1 MLGFT
6 VPVQPNLHC
15 LKQFRATAT
24 VFNGSHDDYSVSPIW
39 LKTKDD
45 MQTIPEFFH
54 GKVVL
59 IAGATG
65 FLGQALVAKIL
76 TALPDVKRIYLL
88 IRSQTG
94 ANGEKR
100 TATDRLENE
109 VFTSSAFSTLKQT
122 HGEQFNEWVR
132 EKVCAVEGD
141 MAYERLGLSDTDY
154 EMLQREIQIFI
165 NSGGLVKFDPPID
178 ASLQSNVFG
187 AKYAVELARGC
198 NDVVFLHVSTAF
210 VRGVQPGK
218 VPEELHPPYET
229 YAEQYQAE
237 KGEAIPGTLDAEIE
251 DIQQL
256 SERIRNEANQPEKLD
271 QFRREV
277 AQNLGADTGEKLDRQ
292 IEVSRE
298 KWIEQR
304 LTDEGLKRAHAR
316 GWNDTYT
323 YMKALGEQMI
333 TKTRGDL
340 PTAIIRQSIMESSL
354 EDPEPGWLGGALRM
368 ADPLIVGFG
377 KGRLPDF
384 PGDPDSILDIIPAD
398 FVINAILAATVQ
410 TYYRRGV
417 EVYHVAS
424 GARNPLTFGDI
435 VNITHD
441 YFTRQPLLDNG
452 KPIPVPVWKFP
463 DEQKFQKDLRQKLR
477 LLDTASR
484 WLNRIPLRWAKRKD
498 RRLAVKRNA
507 IETLLHYV
515 QIYGPYVRLSFEFE
529 IGKTE
534 ALYDSLSP
542 ADQQQFNFDMAR
554 IDWRRYFQEVHIP
567 GIKRHFLK
575 LGDDSGSQRISEPTP
590 NQIDESPADVS
601 SSEEESRARKESGEQ
616 PINESSKPIEH
627 QTMIDL
633 VAQQA
638 ESIPDKIA
646 LEMKRNREWV
656 RYSYRQLYEVSRQVA
671 FTLWERGYRKGDRVI
686 LFAENQP
693 EWGIAYLAAVQ
704 IGVIVVPI
712 DPQTAEDELFALAEY
727 TEAKA
732 ILASEACATRL
743 HNTQI
748 KPNTGSASPEF
759 LNINRFCQPF
769 VWEQAENSV
778 PTESE
783 LPPVPD
789 NFPDV
794 DIHPDT
800 VASII
805 FTMGTTVDARG
816 AMISHRG
823 FIANVVAVSKALPP
837 EDTDRFLSVLPLYH
851 ALGFSCNFLMSIYA
865 GTTITYTNSL
875 RPTSILAIMRETK
888 TTVLIGVPRLFQLLY
903 DTIKRYVVQ
912 SPEAMEAPLDPEIIQ
927 EIQEALGGH
936 IRVLVSGGAALPDE
950 VYDRFMEFGLT
961 IYQGY
966 GMTEASPVLSVN
978 PHHKSKRGTV
988 GPAVQGVQLQIIN
1001 PDEDG
1006 VGEIVASSP
1015 SLMQGYYRNE
1025 VVTEQVIRDGL
1036 LYTGDLGYFD
1046 KEGYLYLTGRSKDVI
1061 VSGAGKNIYPV
1072 ELEAIYRDSPL
1083 ISEICVVGMSTD
1095 NLFEAA
1101 HAVIVPMCDEN
1112 QNKAEVEKAIHQH
1125 IQERAQDLPTYQ
1137 HLQTVHF
1144 WDTELPKRPGAAIDR
1159 QGVKEILGEKLSQ
1172 QTEEAPQP
1180 DPVKDTLA
1188 TDGNADPLKS
1198 TPATDTPAGV
1208 EEIIISELS
1217 RLARL
1222 PVDQIDLNSNL
1233 GTELGLDSMARVELL
1248 LLLESRLQ
1256 RSIPDELI
1264 AKIQTV
1270 GDVTETV
1277 KTLQSESTPPP
1288 IDEET
1293 SAYIERSETSP
1304 LSATLAGLFR
1314 FVVWAIYRCY
1324 FSIKCN
1330 GLENLPREQP
1340 YIIAANHSSHL
1351 DTLAVMTVLK
1361 SESKR
1366 LRVLAAKDYWFSTRF
1381 KSWFS
1386 GELLKFV
1393 PFDRHANFLQGLR
1406 ISQEVL
1412 KQNECLLIYPEG
1424 TRSVTGEL
1432 QPFKPGL
1439 GLLAY
1444 ETGSPII
1451 PTYING
1457 TYHALPKGRNLPRK
1471 SHIQVTFGKP
1481 IAPPSGHEIGKM
1493 DTVSGLEQETYRKLA
1508 DAVRSEIEALS
1519 RSTTRGK
1526 DPR

>member
-1 MLGFT
+1 
-6 VPVQPNLHC
+6 
-15 LKQFRATAT
+15 
-24 VFNGSHDDYSVSPIW
+24 
-39 LKTKDD
+39 

-94 ANGEKR
+94 TDGEKR
-100 TATDRLENE
+100 TATDRLEDE
-109 VFTSSAFSTLKQT
+109 VFTSSAFAKLRQI
-122 HGEQFNEWVR
+122 HGEQLEEWLR
-132 EKVCAVEGD
+132 EKICAVEGD
-141 MAYERLGLSDTDY
+141 MAYERLGLSDNDY
-154 EMLQREIQIFI
+154 EMLQREVQIFI

-178 ASLQSNVFG
+178 ASLQSNVLG
-187 AKYAVELARGC
+187 SKYAVELAKGC

-237 KGEAIPGTLDAEIE
+237 KGDAIPGTLEAEIE

-256 SERIRNEANQPEKLD
+256 SEQVRSEANQPNKLD
-271 QFRREV
+271 QFRREAV
-277 AQNLGADTGEKLDRQ
+277 ENLGVDTGEKLNRQ

-304 LTDEGLKRAHAR
+304 LIDEGLKRAHAR

-384 PGDPDSILDIIPAD
+384 PGDPNSILDIIPAD

-410 TYYRRGV
+410 TYYRRGI

-484 WLNRIPLRWAKRKD
+484 WLSRIPLRWAKRKE
-498 RRLAVKRNA
+498 RRIAVKKNA

-542 ADQQQFNFDMAR
+542 ADQQQFNFDMSR

-590 NQIDESPADVS
+590 TQIDELPADA
-601 SSEEESRARKESGEQ
+601 SSEEEFSAHKESEEQ
-616 PINESSKPIEH
+616 PIDGSSKPIED

-633 VAQQA
+633 VARQA
-638 ESIPDKIA
+638 ELIPDKIA
-646 LEMKRNREWV
+646 LQMKRDGEWV
-656 RYSYRQLYEVSRQVA
+656 RYSYSQLYEVSRQVA
-671 FTLWERGYRKGDRVI
+671 FTLWERGYRKGDRAI

-712 DPQTAEDELFALAEY
+712 DPQTAVKEVFALAKY

-732 ILASEACATRL
+732 ILTSEVCAARL
-743 HNTQI
+743 QSPHIQSNTD
-748 KPNTGSASPEF
+748 SASLEC
-759 LNINRFCQPF
+759 LNINHFCQPF
-769 VWEQAENSV
+769 EGEQAETPV
-778 PTESE
+778 PAGSE
-783 LPPVPD
+783 LPAVPD

-794 DIHPDT
+794 DINPDT

-903 DTIKRYVVQ
+903 DTIKRYVVE
-912 SPEAMEAPLDPEIIQ
+912 SPEAMEAPLDPEVVQ
-927 EIQEALGGH
+927 EIQTALGGH

-988 GPAVQGVQLQIIN
+988 GPEVQGVQLQIIN
-1001 PDEDG
+1001 PDENG
-1006 VGEIVASSP
+1006 IGEIVASSP
-1015 SLMQGYYRNE
+1015 SLMQGYYRNQAM
-1025 VVTEQVIRDGL
+1025 TEQVIRDGL

-1046 KEGYLYLTGRSKDVI
+1046 EDGYLYLTGRSKDVI
-1061 VSGAGKNIYPV
+1061 VSGAGKNIYPA
-1072 ELEAIYRDSPL
+1072 ELETLYRHSPL
-1083 ISEICVVGMSTD
+1083 ISEICIVGMSTD

-1101 HAVIVPMCDEN
+1101 HAIIVPARNEN
-1112 QNKAEVEKAIHQH
+1112 QDKVEIETAIHQH

-1144 WDTELPKRPGAAIDR
+1144 WDTELPKISDAVIDR
-1159 QGVKEILGEKLSQ
+1159 QRVKEILQEQLSQ
-1172 QTEEAPQP
+1172 QTQEASQP

-1188 TDGNADPLKS
+1188 TDENKDSLKS
-1198 TPATDTPAGV
+1198 TVAADTPAGV
-1208 EEIIISELS
+1208 EGVIISELS

-1222 PVDQIDLNSNL
+1222 PADQIHLNSNL

-1288 IDEET
+1288 IDKET
-1293 SAYIERSETSP
+1293 SAYIERSESS
-1304 LSATLAGLFR
+1304 LISATLAGLFR
-1314 FVVWAIYRCY
+1314 FSVWAIYKCY

-1351 DTLAVMTVLK
+1351 DTLAIMTVLGD
-1361 SESKR
+1361 ETKR

-1406 ISQEVL
+1406 ISQAVL

-1444 ETGSPII
+1444 ETGSAIVPA
-1451 PTYING
+1451 YING

-1471 SHIQVTFGKP
+1471 SRIRVTFGKP
-1481 IAPPSGHEIGKM
+1481 IMPSSGHGVEET
-1493 DTVSGLEQETYRKLA
+1493 DATSGLEQETYRKLA

-1519 RSTTRGK
+1519 RSATQNE

>member
-1 MLGFT
+1 
-6 VPVQPNLHC
+6 
-15 LKQFRATAT
+15 
-24 VFNGSHDDYSVSPIW
+24 
-39 LKTKDD
+39 

-94 ANGEKR
+94 TDGEKR

-109 VFTSSAFSTLKQT
+109 VFTSSAFTKLKQI
-122 HGEQFNEWVR
+122 HGERLEEWLR
-132 EKVCAVEGD
+132 EKVYAVEGD
-141 MAYERLGLSDTDY
+141 MAYERLGLSDNDY
-154 EMLQREIQIFI
+154 ETLQREVQIFI

-178 ASLQSNVFG
+178 ASLQSNVLG
-187 AKYAVELARGC
+187 SKYAVELARGC
-198 NDVVFLHVSTAF
+198 NDVVFLHVSTAY

-237 KGEAIPGTLDAEIE
+237 KGDAIPGTLEAEIE
-251 DIQQL
+251 DIQRL
-256 SERIRNEANQPEKLD
+256 SEQIRDEANQPDKLD
-271 QFRREV
+271 QFRREAV
-277 AQNLGADTGEKLDRQ
+277 EDLGVDTGEKLNRQ
-292 IEVSRE
+292 IEIARE

-304 LTDEGLKRAHAR
+304 LIDEGLKRAHAR

-384 PGDPDSILDIIPAD
+384 PGDPNSILDIIPAD

-410 TYYRRGV
+410 TYYRRGI
-417 EVYHVAS
+417 EVYHIAS

-452 KPIPVPVWKFP
+452 VPIPVPVWKFP
-463 DEQKFQKDLRQKLR
+463 DQQKFQKDLRQKLH
-477 LLDTASR
+477 LLDTVSR
-484 WLNRIPLRWAKRKD
+484 WLGRIPLRWAKRKE
-498 RRLAVKRNA
+498 RRLAVKKNA

-534 ALYDSLSP
+534 ALYESLSP
-542 ADQQQFNFDMAR
+542 TDQQQFNFDMSR

-590 NQIDESPADVS
+590 NQIDELPADT
-601 SSEEESRARKESGEQ
+601 SSEEEFRAHDESGEQ
-616 PINESSKPIEH
+616 PVNEPSKPIEH

-633 VAQQA
+633 VARQA
-638 ESIPDKIA
+638 ELIPDKIA
-646 LEMKRNREWV
+646 LQMKRDGEWV
-656 RYSYRQLYEVSRQVA
+656 RYSYSQLYTVSRQVA
-671 FTLWERGYRKGDRVI
+671 FTLWECGCRKGDRVI

-712 DPQTAEDELFALAEY
+712 DPQTAEEEIFALAKY

-732 ILASEACATRL
+732 ILTSEACFTRL
-743 HNTQI
+743 HSPPI
-748 KPNTGSASPEF
+748 KPSPDKSGSLDF

-769 VWEQAENSV
+769 EWGQAEASV

-783 LPPVPD
+783 LPTVPD
-789 NFPDV
+789 KFPDV
-794 DIHPDT
+794 DINPDT

-816 AMISHRG
+816 AMISHSG

-912 SPEAMEAPLDPEIIQ
+912 SPEAMEAPLDPETVE
-927 EIQEALGGH
+927 EIQAALGGH

-988 GPAVQGVQLQIIN
+988 GPEVQGVQLQIIN
-1001 PDEDG
+1001 PDENG
-1006 VGEIVASSP
+1006 IGEIVASSP
-1015 SLMQGYYRNE
+1015 SLMQGYYQNQAM
-1025 VVTEQVIRDGL
+1025 TEQVIRDGL

-1046 KEGYLYLTGRSKDVI
+1046 EEGYLYLTGRSKDVI

-1072 ELEAIYRDSPL
+1072 ELETLYRHSPL
-1083 ISEICVVGMSTD
+1083 ISEFCVVGMSTD

-1101 HAVIVPMCDEN
+1101 HAIIVPVHGDN
-1112 QNKAEVEKAIHQH
+1112 RDRTEVEKAIHQH

-1144 WDTELPKRPGAAIDR
+1144 WDTELPKTSDAAIDR
-1159 QGVKEILGEKLSQ
+1159 RRVKEILQGQLSQ
-1172 QTEEAPQP
+1172 QAQEAPQP
-1180 DPVKDTLA
+1180 DPVKDTFA
-1188 TDGNADPLKS
+1188 TDKNEDALKS
-1198 TPATDTPAGV
+1198 TVATNTPAGI
-1208 EEIIISELS
+1208 EEVIISELS

-1222 PVDQIDLNSNL
+1222 PADQINSNSNL

-1277 KTLQSESTPPP
+1277 KTLQSESTPSA
-1288 IDEET
+1288 INEET
-1293 SAYIERSETSP
+1293 SAHIARSESS
-1304 LSATLAGLFR
+1304 LISATLAGLFR
-1314 FVVWAIYRCY
+1314 FGVWAIYKCY

-1330 GLENLPREQP
+1330 GLENLPREP

-1351 DTLAVMTVLK
+1351 DTLAIMTVLGD
-1361 SESKR
+1361 ECKR

-1406 ISQEVL
+1406 ISQGVL

-1444 ETGSPII
+1444 ESGSPIV
-1451 PTYING
+1451 PAYING

-1471 SHIQVTFGKP
+1471 SHIRVTFGKP
-1481 IAPPSGHEIGKM
+1481 IMPSSGGEIGE
-1493 DTVSGLEQETYRKLA
+1493 THAASGLEQETYRKLA
-1508 DAVRSEIEALS
+1508 DTVRTEIEALS
-1519 RSTTRGK
+1519 RSAARSE
-1526 DPR
+1526 DLR

>member
-1 MLGFT
+1 
-6 VPVQPNLHC
+6 
-15 LKQFRATAT
+15 
-24 VFNGSHDDYSVSPIW
+24 
-39 LKTKDD
+39 

-54 GKVVL
+54 GKVIL

-94 ANGEKR
+94 ADGEKR

-109 VFTSSAFSTLKQT
+109 VFTSSAFAKLKQI
-122 HGEQFNEWVR
+122 HGEQLEEWLR
-132 EKVCAVEGD
+132 EKVYAVEGD

-154 EMLQREIQIFI
+154 ETLQREVQIFI

-178 ASLQSNVFG
+178 ASLQSNVLG
-187 AKYAVELARGC
+187 SKYAVELAKSC
-198 NDVVFLHVSTAF
+198 NNAIFLHVSTAY

-237 KGEAIPGTLDAEIE
+237 KGEVIPSTLDAEIE
-251 DIQQL
+251 DIQRL
-256 SERIRNEANQPEKLD
+256 SEQVRIEANQPERLD
-271 QFRREV
+271 QFRRE
-277 AQNLGADTGEKLDRQ
+277 ALRSLGADTGEKLNNQ
-292 IEVSRE
+292 IDIARE
-298 KWIEQR
+298 KWVEQR

-333 TKTRGDL
+333 SKTRGDL

-384 PGDPDSILDIIPAD
+384 PGDPNSILDIIPAD

-410 TYYRRGV
+410 TYYRRGI

-463 DEQKFQKDLRQKLR
+463 DESKFQSDLRHKQR

-484 WLNRIPLRWAKRKD
+484 WLNRIPLRWARRKE
-498 RRLAVKRNA
+498 RRIAVKKNA

-542 ADQQQFNFDMAR
+542 TDRQQFNFDMSR
-554 IDWRRYFQEVHIP
+554 IDWRRYFQEIHIP

-575 LGDDSGSQRISEPTP
+575 IGDDSGSQRISEPTP
-590 NQIDESPADVS
+590 NQIDELPVDA
-601 SSEEESRARKESGEQ
+601 SSEEGLSVPQESGEQ
-616 PINESSKPIEH
+616 PMAEFSKPIGH
-627 QTMIDL
+627 QTMVDW
-633 VAQQA
+633 VARQA

-646 LEMKRNREWV
+646 LQMKRGNEWV
-656 RYSYRQLYEVSRQVA
+656 RYSYSQLYEVSRQVA
-671 FTLWERGYRKGDRVI
+671 FVLWERGYRKGDRVI

-712 DPQTAEDELFALAEY
+712 DPQTAEAEIFALAEY
-727 TEAKA
+727 TESKA
-732 ILASEACATRL
+732 ILASEACVTRL
-743 HNTQI
+743 DSTPI
-748 KPNTGSASPEF
+748 KPSAESASPEF
-759 LNINRFCQPF
+759 LNINSFCQPF
-769 VWEQAENSV
+769 EYEQTETSV
-778 PTESE
+778 PTDSE
-783 LPPVPD
+783 LPAVPD

-794 DIHPDT
+794 DIGPDT

-823 FIANVVAVSKALPP
+823 FIANVVAVSQALPP

-912 SPEAMEAPLDPEIIQ
+912 SPEAMEPPLDPEVVQ
-927 EIQEALGGH
+927 EIQAALGGH

-988 GPAVQGVQLQIIN
+988 GPEVQGVELQIIN
-1001 PDEDG
+1001 PDENG
-1006 VGEIVASSP
+1006 IGEIVASSP
-1015 SLMQGYYRNE
+1015 SLMQGYYRNQAM
-1025 VVTEQVIRDGL
+1025 TEQVIRDGL

-1046 KEGYLYLTGRSKDVI
+1046 EDGYLYLTGRSKEVI

-1072 ELEAIYRDSPL
+1072 ELEALYRRSPL

-1101 HAVIVPMCDEN
+1101 HAVIVPVRNDDRDET
-1112 QNKAEVEKAIHQH
+1112 EIEKAIHQH

-1144 WDTELPKRPGAAIDR
+1144 WDTELPKTSDAVIDR
-1159 QGVKEILGEKLSQ
+1159 QRVKEVLQEQLSR
-1172 QTEEAPQP
+1172 QTQEAPQP
-1180 DPVKDTLA
+1180 DLVTDTLA
-1188 TDGNADPLKS
+1188 TDGNEAALKS
-1198 TPATDTPAGV
+1198 TVATDTPAGV
-1208 EEIIISELS
+1208 EAVIISELS

-1222 PVDQIDLNSNL
+1222 PTDQIHLNSNL

-1264 AKIQTV
+1264 ARIRTV

-1293 SAYIERSETSP
+1293 SAYIVRSKSSLIST
-1304 LSATLAGLFR
+1304 ALAGLFR
-1314 FVVWAIYRCY
+1314 FGVWVIYRCY
-1324 FSIKCN
+1324 FSIKSN
-1330 GLENLPREQP
+1330 GLENLPREP

-1351 DTLAVMTVLK
+1351 DTLAIMTVLGD
-1361 SESKR
+1361 ECKR

-1406 ISQEVL
+1406 ISQGVL

-1444 ETGSPII
+1444 ETGSPIV
-1451 PTYING
+1451 PAYIDG

-1471 SHIQVTFGKP
+1471 SRVRVTFGKP
-1481 IAPPSGHEIGKM
+1481 IMPSSRDEIGET
-1493 DTVSGLEQETYRKLA
+1493 DAASGLEQETYRKLA
-1508 DAVRSEIEALS
+1508 DAVRSEIETLRADCVN
-1519 RSTTRGK
+1519 REA
-1526 DPR
+1526 